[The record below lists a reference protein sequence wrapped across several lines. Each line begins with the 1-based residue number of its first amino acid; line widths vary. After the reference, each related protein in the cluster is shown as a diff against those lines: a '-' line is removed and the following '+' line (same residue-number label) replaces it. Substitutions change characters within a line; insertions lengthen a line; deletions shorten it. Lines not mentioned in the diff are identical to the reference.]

1 MLLLKTNTDHQN
13 KSAQVN
19 PTINSTKKEVAKDLH
34 KQARKEVDIWK
45 KEADEIEKT
54 GKKGKRC
61 AKLIK
66 KNLEFFA
73 NLPKDYFTNIMDA
86 ALAKCAG
93 K

>member
-1 MLLLKTNTDHQN
+1 MIAPHSNHQN

-19 PTINSTKKEVAKDLH
+19 GTISSTKKDVAKDLH
-34 KQARKEVDIWK
+34 KQSRKEVDIWK
-45 KEADEIEKT
+45 KEADKIEKT

-61 AKLIK
+61 AKLIR